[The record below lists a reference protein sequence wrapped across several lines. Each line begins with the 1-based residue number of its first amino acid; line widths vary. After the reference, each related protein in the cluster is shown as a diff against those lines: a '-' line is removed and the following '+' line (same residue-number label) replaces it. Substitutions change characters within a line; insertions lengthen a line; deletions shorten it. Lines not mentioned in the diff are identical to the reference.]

1 MKRDRSGRDAA
12 APAAKAEPFNNPF
25 QKLAA
30 AMPKPASEPTPT
42 TPPANADAKTDPAK
56 PSPAKQTPAP
66 AKQGPAKKPNVPARA
81 VIRYERKGR
90 GGKEVTV
97 VEKLALPPKLL
108 EEWLKSLK
116 TSLGVGG
123 VIEGDTLVL
132 QGDQRDRLRAL
143 LEKRGIPQISV
154 G

>member
-1 MKRDRSGRDAA
+1 MSRDRSGDKSP

-25 QKLAA
+25 QKLAGA
-30 AMPKPASEPTPT
+30 LPQASKPAEP
-42 TPPANADAKTDPAK
+42 AKADAAKTEPAK
-56 PSPAKQTPAP
+56 TVL
-66 AKQGPAKKPNVPARA
+66 KKAIVPARA

-97 VEKLALPPKLL
+97 VDKLALPPKVL

-116 TSLGVGG
+116 QSLGVGG

-143 LEKRGIPQISV
+143 LEKKGITQISV